1 MDLFS
6 NPRSIYFDQI
16 LISDRCTPNYNLPLV
31 HNGSGAASK
40 YCTFCNRV
48 MIVLN
53 EYSIYLSLRARN
65 ASISQKCYLT
75 KSSRVA
81 AGSEDNIFP
90 HYKFKVLLGFQMLL
104 FTGIYTVALGSVWLV
119 SVIGTWGA
127 QQFWL
132 ASMTCHIKKM
142 AWICKTNKS
151 KPCCF
156 KSLCFKLCCF
166 KSHSALLRSI
176 NYCICS
182 RFQVCNE
189 SVIMEVAFRKSPVVL
204 LIIN

>member
-65 ASISQKCYLT
+65 ASISRKCYLT

-132 ASMTCHIKKM
+132 A
-142 AWICKTNKS
+142 AWHVILRRWHEYVKPTNPNRVVSNHSVSNCAVS
-151 KPCCF
+151 KVIQPYCDQLTIASAAGF
-156 KSLCFKLCCF
+156 KSVMSL
-166 KSHSALLRSI
+166 
-176 NYCICS
+176 
-182 RFQVCNE
+182 
-189 SVIMEVAFRKSPVVL
+189 
-204 LIIN
+204 